1 MHTFRRKIMSK
12 ENCFMPGRII
22 AVYLIVIFIFAGSQ
36 ISNAGQVQA
45 QTKPDSPQKGKHYVC
60 PMHKEISST
69 KPANCSKCGMALRL
83 VEDKIDTG
91 VSVAANQADSLS
103 GETPSILPARLQGIK
118 VYDQNGNLKNFY
130 TDLIKGKTVA
140 INFIFTTCTTICPP
154 LTATF
159 RRVQKNLAQHAPN
172 VQLISISVDPTTD
185 TSERLHNFADK
196 FGAEPGWTFVTGDQ
210 ATIDSLLEA
219 MGVAVANKNDHTPMI
234 LIGNDVTGYW
244 TRAYGLSSP
253 DALVK
258 AITEIANRK

>member
-1 MHTFRRKIMSK
+1 MQ
-12 ENCFMPGRII
+12 GRIV
-22 AVYLIVIFIFAGSQ
+22 AVCLIGIFMFAGSQ
-36 ISNAGQVQA
+36 IANAVQVQA
-45 QTKPDSPQKGKHYVC
+45 QKQSNSPQKGKLYVC
-60 PMHKEISST
+60 PMHKEITST

-83 VEDKIDTG
+83 EEEKTDAGVNGADT
-91 VSVAANQADSLS
+91 SISELS
-103 GETPSILPARLQGIK
+103 SILPLRIQRIQ

-130 TDLIKGKTVA
+130 ADLIKGKTVA

-159 RRVQKNLAQHAPN
+159 RRVQKDLAQRAPN

-185 TSERLHNFADK
+185 TSERLRNFADK

-210 ATIDSLLEA
+210 TAIDSLLEA
-219 MGVAVANKNDHTPMI
+219 MGVSVTNKNDHTPMI
-234 LIGNDVTGYW
+234 LIGNDAIGYW

-258 AITEIANRK
+258 TITEVANHK